1 MDMDNVWEKIKKG
14 LKDGA
19 VMSVEKIEEYTKI
32 GKLKVDEMSAKRKI
46 ERNFLDIGERFY
58 DLAQDARES
67 SAPSDL
73 VITKAIENV
82 RTLYAEIA
90 EISEK
95 IREIQRAARSKG
107 ADSDAADADS
117 YSDNSGV

>member
-1 MDMDNVWEKIKKG
+1 MDMDVVWEKIKKS

-58 DLAQDARES
+58 DLSQDGREGGAS
-67 SAPSDL
+67 EDL
-73 VITKAIENV
+73 AIKKALTNIAA
-82 RTLYAEIA
+82 LYADIA
-90 EISEK
+90 EITEK
-95 IREIQRAARSKG
+95 IKEVHRAAKKTSG
-107 ADSDAADADS
+107 DEESDSENGDA
-117 YSDNSGV
+117 

>member
-1 MDMDNVWEKIKKG
+1 MDMDVVWEKIKKS

-58 DLAQDARES
+58 DLSQDGREGEAS
-67 SAPSDL
+67 GDL
-73 VITKAIENV
+73 AVKKALANIAA
-82 RTLYAEIA
+82 LYAEIA
-90 EISEK
+90 EITEK
-95 IREIQRAARSKG
+95 IKEVHRAAKKASG
-107 ADSDAADADS
+107 DAGGDEESDSETGDA
-117 YSDNSGV
+117 